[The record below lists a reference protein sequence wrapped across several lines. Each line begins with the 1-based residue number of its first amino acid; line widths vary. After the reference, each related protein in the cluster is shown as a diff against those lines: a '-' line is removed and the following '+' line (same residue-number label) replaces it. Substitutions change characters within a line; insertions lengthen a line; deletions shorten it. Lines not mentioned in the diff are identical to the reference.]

1 MSDQQLIPRL
11 RSLKH
16 YFFLSQSFFL
26 THFLDIASQEL
37 RKPVKVANSQK
48 LQTLL
53 SVALNTDGV
62 MFPQDE
68 AGANGMY
75 KDDVK
80 MALQSSGLYEWL
92 LKVASVKG
100 AVVGDED
107 AMGMEIGSEEGSER
121 RKDKGRDRDKDRD
134 KDKDKKVLNGE
145 LPRFKTGF
153 VRLMPLTQRSMSSH
167 WTTLSSSRSP

>member
-37 RKPVKVANSQK
+37 RKPVKAANSQK

-121 RKDKGRDRDKDRD
+121 RKDKGRERDKDRD
-134 KDKDKKVLNGE
+134 KDKDKKALNGE
-145 LPRFKTGF
+145 FPRFKTGF
-153 VRLMPLTQRSMSSH
+153 VHLMPLT
-167 WTTLSSSRSP
+167 